1 MRGKKN
7 KLRSSCEA
15 YSSWHKLTVRLRPNY
30 RARNA
35 SPPPGPQSHI
45 TKRLFRAVPFTQYIV
60 LAIKEKKKKITCY
73 TPQQKTQF
81 EKREQALEPDMAGM
95 LELSEQEFKIARI
108 KMPRALMDKVDN
120 MKEQMVD
127 VSRNR
132 EILRKNQKDMLVIKT
147 SIKERNPC
155 MGLLV
160 D

>member
-1 MRGKKN
+1 
-7 KLRSSCEA
+7 
-15 YSSWHKLTVRLRPNY
+15 
-30 RARNA
+30 
-35 SPPPGPQSHI
+35 
-45 TKRLFRAVPFTQYIV
+45 
-60 LAIKEKKKKITCY
+60 
-73 TPQQKTQF
+73 
-81 EKREQALEPDMAGM
+81 MAGM
-95 LELSEQEFKIARI
+95 LKLSEQEFKIARI
-108 KMPRALMDKVDN
+108 KTPRALMDKVDN